1 MGMRLARLRASDH
14 PLGRQK
20 VHFAFISVSHSVGNG
35 RCLRIAVELERVL
48 GERVGVSRAGGRTS
62 DSDFRQN
69 TTDEDTIGGLTE
81 SPGLTRRLTVHVEFS
96 REQLEFVRPGG
107 HGG

>member
-1 MGMRLARLRASDH
+1 MLSLTSPRHTST
-14 PLGRQK
+14 
-20 VHFAFISVSHSVGNG
+20 
-35 RCLRIAVELERVL
+35 LRIAVELERVL
-48 GERVGVSRAGGRTS
+48 GERVAISRTEGRTS
-62 DSDFRQN
+62 GSDFRQT